1 MATDAPLRAYIQG
14 SGGYSWLSGPFVRAE
29 AGWKPLPWVSVFTFG
44 QWDKVEPMVG
54 GGVRWDF

>member
-1 MATDAPLRAYIQG
+1 MANPLTAYLQG
-14 SGGYSWLSGPFVRAE
+14 SGGYSWAYGAFARAE
-29 AGWKPLPWVSVFTFG
+29 AGYRPLPGVSVFAFG